1 MDTKLKNLDTVMS
14 NIRRDLTK
22 FFKNHEVEVAYFDR
36 AYKRGEIS
44 GVLEENAIDD
54 LIYDLNHFIQFHSEY
69 NETFE
74 TYLINEE

>member
-1 MDTKLKNLDTVMS
+1 MDTKLKNLNTVME

-22 FFKNHEVEVAYFDR
+22 FFENHETELAYFDR
-36 AYKRGEIS
+36 ACKRGEIS

-54 LIYDLNHFIQFHSEY
+54 LKHDLNQFIQFHSEY